1 MIKKHYAKFNNFR
14 RGFMKNLKKV
24 IAMICVFAVAMS
36 MFATVAG
43 AKTAKAAEVKI
54 TFWEQDDATADKVLD
69 KLIGDFMTANP
80 NITVKRT
87 HYETETLRKQYLTA
101 SIGGESADVVLSPN
115 DNIGTFA
122 TAGVLTPVETVIG
135 ANALK
140 LFDPAAIKS
149 VQYDGKTYMVP
160 DRNGNDLVLMY
171 NKKLVPTAPKS
182 FEEVIA
188 LSKKLKAAGKVDYG
202 FVFNQTEPFFT
213 LPFLKAF
220 GGEVFDNS
228 AAKNPKVTL
237 DTPAMKNMLT
247 WMVALKTDGVMPKEC
262 DYNQADSMFKQGKAA
277 FIENGP
283 WSFGDYAKAIGSANL
298 GIIALPSIAGKYPAP
313 YAASKGYTI
322 SKSVLNNADKKAAVA
337 KFVIYMT
344 SGPAQVKMVAAHNQA
359 PTILT
364 AAKNPAVLGNKFV
377 AAQLIPLSKSLTQP
391 IIPQMRGIWDS
402 VKSVQV
408 LVLAGK
414 VTPADAGERMQ
425 KLAND
430 AIDALGIN

>member
-1 MIKKHYAKFNNFR
+1 MKKF
-14 RGFMKNLKKV
+14 KKV
-24 IAMICVFAVAMS
+24 IS
-36 MFATVAG
+36 MACSFSLALGLFVSASP
-43 AKTAKAAEVKI
+43 AIASSAKANGTKI

-69 KLIGDFMTANP
+69 SLIADFMAKNP
-80 NITVKRT
+80 TITVKRT

-101 SIGGESADVVLSPN
+101 SIGSEAPDVVLSPN

-122 TAGVLTPVETVIG
+122 AAGVITPVDTVLG
-135 ANALK
+135 KDWAK
-140 LFDPAAIKS
+140 LFDPAAVKS
-149 VQYDGKTYMVP
+149 VQYDGSSYMVP
-160 DRNGNDLVLMY
+160 DRNGNDLCLIY
-171 NKKLVPTAPKS
+171 NKKLVKIAPKT
-182 FEEVIA
+182 FEDVIKM
-188 LSKKLKAAGKVDYG
+188 SKSLKAANKVDYG

-228 AAKNPKVTL
+228 SSKNPKVTL

-247 WMVALKTDGVMPKEC
+247 WLVSLKTDGIMPKEC

-283 WSFGDYAKAIGSANL
+283 WSFSDYAKAIGTANL
-298 GIIALPSIAGKYPAP
+298 GITALPSIAGKYPAP

-322 SKSVLNNADKKAAVA
+322 SKSVLKDSATKDAVA
-337 KFVIYMT
+337 KFVTYMT
-344 SGPAQVKMVAAHNQA
+344 SGPAQVKMVVAHNQA

-364 AAKNPAVLGNKFV
+364 ASKNPAVLSNKFV
-377 AAQLIPLSKSLTQP
+377 AAQLYPLSKSLTQP

-402 VKSVQV
+402 VKSVQQ
-408 LVLAGK
+408 LVFSGK
-414 VTPADAGERMQ
+414 VTPDAAGAQMQ
-425 KLAND
+425 KLAED

>member
-1 MIKKHYAKFNNFR
+1 
-14 RGFMKNLKKV
+14 MKNLKKS
-24 IAMICVFAVAMS
+24 IAVLCAFALVMGI
-36 MFATVAG
+36 FAGLLPNT
-43 AKTAKAAEVKI
+43 TASAASKIKI

-69 KLIGDFMTANP
+69 TLIADFMKKNP
-80 NITVKRT
+80 TITVKRT

-101 SIGGESADVVLSPN
+101 SIGTEAADIVLSPN

-122 TAGVLTPVETVIG
+122 TAGVITPVDTVLG
-135 ANALK
+135 KNWTA
-140 LFDPAAIKS
+140 LFDKAAIKS
-149 VQYDGKTYMVP
+149 VQYDGKSYMVP
-160 DRNGNDLVLMY
+160 DRNGNDLCLIY
-171 NKKLVPTAPKS
+171 NKKLVPNAPKT
-182 FEEVIA
+182 FEEVIKI
-188 LSKKLKAAGKVDYG
+188 SKSLKASNKVDYG

-228 AAKNPKVTL
+228 ASKNPKVTL

-247 WMVALKTDGVMPKEC
+247 WMVSLKTDGVMPKEC

-283 WSFGDYAKAIGSANL
+283 WSFGDYAKAIGTSNL
-298 GIIALPSIAGKYPAP
+298 GIIALPTIGGKYPAP

-322 SKSVLNNADKKAAVA
+322 SKSVLKDSAKKAAVA
-337 KFVIYMT
+337 KFANFMT
-344 SGPAQVKMVAAHNQA
+344 SGPSQVKMVAAHNQA

-364 AAKNPAVLGNKFV
+364 ASKNPAVLGNKFV
-377 AAQLIPLSKSLTQP
+377 AAQIFPLSKSITQP

-408 LVLAGK
+408 LVLSGK
-414 VTPADAGERMQ
+414 VSPADAGAKMQ
-425 KLAND
+425 KAAND